1 MKFFGANIFLLAQA
15 VGAVIWGASL
25 SAEVSR
31 LAVLQDKANE
41 TASIDLIAFRLD
53 DLTKEIED
61 MQEMD
66 REMEE
71 IMGQEEEDLGADEDH
86 VFRALLKAPAARHL
100 GGGVFC
106 CVGAGGSGHEDQLE
120 AAVAA
125 ESGREGNHEES
136 SWHRNNYN
144 LL

>member
-1 MKFFGANIFLLAQA
+1 MNIDAKFFSAIIFLLVQA
-15 VGAVIWGASL
+15 IAAVIWGASL

-66 REMEE
+66 REIILQHEKLFG
-71 IMGQEEEDLGADEDH
+71 ILSGQ
-86 VFRALLKAPAARHL
+86 ARS
-100 GGGVFC
+100 GGT
-106 CVGAGGSGHEDQLE
+106 
-120 AAVAA
+120 
-125 ESGREGNHEES
+125 S
-136 SWHRNNYN
+136 SAYGDY
-144 LL
+144 

>member
-1 MKFFGANIFLLAQA
+1 MVHIQMKCHHLNFVGESYVQHLRFTIYLCTILFVLSAS

-53 DLTKEIED
+53 DLTKEIEN

-66 REMEE
+66 REIILQHEKLFG
-71 IMGQEEEDLGADEDH
+71 ILSGQ
-86 VFRALLKAPAARHL
+86 AR
-100 GGGVFC
+100 
-106 CVGAGGSGHEDQLE
+106 SGN
-120 AAVAA
+120 A
-125 ESGREGNHEES
+125 S
-136 SWHRNNYN
+136 SAYGDY
-144 LL
+144 

>member
-1 MKFFGANIFLLAQA
+1 MNIDAKFFGAIIFLVAQA
-15 VGAVIWGASL
+15 VAAVIWGASL

-66 REMEE
+66 REIILQHEKLFS
-71 IMGQEEEDLGADEDH
+71 ILSSPS
-86 VFRALLKAPAARHL
+86 R
-100 GGGVFC
+100 
-106 CVGAGGSGHEDQLE
+106 SGN
-120 AAVAA
+120 A
-125 ESGREGNHEES
+125 S
-136 SWHRNNYN
+136 SAYGDY
-144 LL
+144 

>member
-1 MKFFGANIFLLAQA
+1 MNIDTKFFGAIIFLLVQA

-31 LAVLQDKANE
+31 LAVIQDRANE

-66 REMEE
+66 REIILQHEKLFG
-71 IMGQEEEDLGADEDH
+71 I
-86 VFRALLKAPAARHL
+86 L
-100 GGGVFC
+100 GGQARSG
-106 CVGAGGSGHEDQLE
+106 GAYGD
-120 AAVAA
+120 
-125 ESGREGNHEES
+125 
-136 SWHRNNYN
+136 Y
-144 LL
+144 